1 MNHHLKKKRKG
12 ENEQKMNHNGH
23 WSSPPKIFW
32 TSVSKGCGLAPRI
45 NLPMPADFLSQVCM
59 NDNLPLLAQCRSWPV
74 NSLLVL
80 LEKKTS
86 QAPRLQI
93 PLSSKGLVFN
103 AGHPL
108 NNEVP
113 MTKVQWRTCS
123 NALSSAKSDVIRR
136 TYLPSSSSPS
146 LVSQDTWTST
156 RLISFLQGQIFFT
169 KAASRWGTC
178 GQVGVLYNTVVPLE
192 ISKSAWIFW
201 LEFWSN
207 PNP

>member
-1 MNHHLKKKRKG
+1 
-12 ENEQKMNHNGH
+12 MNHNGH
-23 WSSPPKIFW
+23 WSSAPKIFW
-32 TSVSKGCGLAPRI
+32 TSVSKGCGV
-45 NLPMPADFLSQVCM
+45 SQVCM

-80 LEKKTS
+80 LKRTS
-86 QAPRLQI
+86 ETPCLQI

-136 TYLPSSSSPS
+136 TYLSSSSSPS

-156 RLISFLQGQIFFT
+156 RLISFSVRNDFFSP
-169 KAASRWGTC
+169 K
-178 GQVGVLYNTVVPLE
+178 PLHDE
-192 ISKSAWIFW
+192 ALAVKLVSC
-201 LEFWSN
+201 
-207 PNP
+207 PTQ